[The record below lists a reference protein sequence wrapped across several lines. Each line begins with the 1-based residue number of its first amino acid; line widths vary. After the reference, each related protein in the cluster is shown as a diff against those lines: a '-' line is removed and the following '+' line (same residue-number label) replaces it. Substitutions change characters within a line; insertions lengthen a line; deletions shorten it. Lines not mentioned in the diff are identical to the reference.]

1 MALIGRHI
9 NNLQCHCS
17 VAWGR
22 IINTSKMN
30 VNMY

>member
-9 NNLQCHCS
+9 NNLQCRCS
-17 VAWGR
+17 VTWGR
-22 IINTSKMN
+22 IINTRKMN